1 MRNSEYAFF
10 RVMPIQREWH
20 YIDRQEPHVLS
31 LSLIGPIIV
40 EVLLLTTIGKTGHHL
55 RFLEID

>member
-1 MRNSEYAFF
+1 MRNSEYALF